1 MLYRHPDVRSFEI
14 KKKKPR
20 QNVVCFNFNFW
31 KPMRA
36 GFGIQLNHSHRLRF
50 SKTSVFQAKNI
61 LKQHFKYDSIYNV

>member
-1 MLYRHPDVRSFEI
+1 MLYRHPDVISFEI

-50 SKTSVFQAKNI
+50 SKNISFSGKKYSQAA
-61 LKQHFKYDSIYNV
+61 F